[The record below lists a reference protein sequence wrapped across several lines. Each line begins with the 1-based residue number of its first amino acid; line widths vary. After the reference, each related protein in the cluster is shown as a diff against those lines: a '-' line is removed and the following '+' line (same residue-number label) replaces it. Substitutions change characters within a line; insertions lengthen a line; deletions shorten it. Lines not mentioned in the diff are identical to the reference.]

1 MPIDHQWLREG
12 IRKMVRTDDPRTSH
26 DAARRVRDGRLSN
39 TQARVLAA
47 LAGAGARGLT
57 DAELAALPA
66 FADLRES
73 TARKRRVELYQAGY
87 IMPSGSLRDHQTVW
101 VATGHIPPHAILH
114 TVATG
119 DLHTR

>member
-1 MPIDHQWLREG
+1 MTTDHDLRG
-12 IRKMVRTDDPRTSH
+12 MVRVGDPRTSH
-26 DAARRVRDGRLSN
+26 DAARRVRDDGRLSQ

-47 LAGAGARGLT
+47 IAGSGARGLT

-66 FADLRES
+66 FGDLGES
-73 TARKRRVELYQAGY
+73 TARKRRVELYQAGFVA
-87 IMPSGSLRDHQTVW
+87 PAGLFRDRQTVW
-101 VATGHIPPHAILH
+101 VATSRRPDDTLH

>member
-1 MPIDHQWLREG
+1 MATTDDLRG
-12 IRKMVRTDDPRTSH
+12 MVRVDDPRTSH
-26 DAARRVRDGRLSN
+26 DAARRVRDGRLSQ
-39 TQARVLAA
+39 TQQRVLAA
-47 LAGAGARGLT
+47 LSGAGARGLT

-87 IMPSGSLRDHQTVW
+87 VMPSGALRDHQTVW
-101 VATGHIPPHAILH
+101 VATGRRLDDTLH

-119 DLHTR
+119 DLHIR

>member
-1 MPIDHQWLREG
+1 MTTTDDLRG
-12 IRKMVRTDDPRTSH
+12 MVRVDDPRTSH
-26 DAARRVRDGRLSN
+26 DAARRVRDGRLSQ

-47 LAGAGARGLT
+47 LAGAGQSGLT

-87 IMPSGSLRDHQTVW
+87 VVPSGSLRDHQTVW
-101 VATGHIPPHAILH
+101 VASGRRPDTILH

>member
-1 MPIDHQWLREG
+1 
-12 IRKMVRTDDPRTSH
+12 MVRVDDPRTSH
-26 DAARRVRDGRLSN
+26 DAARRVAWNGRLSQ

-47 LAGAGARGLT
+47 LAGAGAHGLT

-87 IMPSGSLRDHQTVW
+87 VTPSGALRDHQTVW
-101 VATGHIPPHAILH
+101 VATSRQPGSAI
-114 TVATG
+114 TMVATG
-119 DLHTR
+119 DLHTRGET

>member
-1 MPIDHQWLREG
+1 MATADDLRG
-12 IRKMVRTDDPRTSH
+12 MVRGDDPRTSH
-26 DAARRVRDGRLSN
+26 DAARRVAWNGRLSQ

-47 LAGAGARGLT
+47 IAGAGAHGLT

-87 IMPSGSLRDHQTVW
+87 VVPSGALRDHQTVW
-101 VATGHIPPHAILH
+101 VATNRRPNDTLH

>member
-1 MPIDHQWLREG
+1 MATTDDLRG
-12 IRKMVRTDDPRTSH
+12 MVRVDDPRTSH
-26 DAARRVRDGRLSN
+26 DAARRVRAGRLSQ
-39 TQARVLAA
+39 TQERVLAA
-47 LAGAGARGLT
+47 IAGSGARGLT
-57 DAELAALPA
+57 DAELAALSA

-87 IMPSGSLRDHQTVW
+87 VVPSGALRDHQTVW
-101 VATGHIPPHAILH
+101 VATGRRPDDTLH

>member
-1 MPIDHQWLREG
+1 MAATDDLRG
-12 IRKMVRTDDPRTSH
+12 MVRVDDPRTSH
-26 DAARRVRDGRLSN
+26 DAASRVRHGRLSQ
-39 TQARVLAA
+39 TQQRVLAA

-73 TARKRRVELYQAGY
+73 TARKRRVELYQAGLV
-87 IMPSGSLRDHQTVW
+87 MPSGALRDHQTVW
-101 VATGHIPPHAILH
+101 VATGRRLDDTLH